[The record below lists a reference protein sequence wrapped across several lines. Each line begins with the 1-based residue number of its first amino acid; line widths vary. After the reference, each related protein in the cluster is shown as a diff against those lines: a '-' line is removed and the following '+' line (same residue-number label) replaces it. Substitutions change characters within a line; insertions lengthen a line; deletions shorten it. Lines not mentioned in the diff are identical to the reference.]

1 MKSHE
6 LGRTATR
13 RAVLASLLA
22 AASLAACG
30 RPALPEPGAA
40 GSEIR
45 KEPPV
50 NKRVLIAMT
59 SHDQKGDTG
68 QSTGAYLP
76 EIAHPH
82 EVFTKAGLTVD
93 FASVRGGRVQVK
105 EGVVVA
111 SSGRVEGD
119 VEAAAIEIAGVVQG
133 NVAASDKVELKSGGK
148 LFGDVKAPRI
158 LIADGASF
166 KGNINMG
173 G

>member
-1 MKSHE
+1 MAE
-6 LGRTATR
+6 TVIGPNIQIE
-13 RAVLASLLA
+13 
-22 AASLAACG
+22 G
-30 RPALPEPGAA
+30 DIA
-40 GSEIR
+40 GSD
-45 KEPPV
+45 
-50 NKRVLIAMT
+50 A
-59 SHDQKGDTG
+59 
-68 QSTGAYLP
+68 
-76 EIAHPH
+76 
-82 EVFTKAGLTVD
+82 LTVLG
-93 FASVRGGRVQVK
+93 AVRGGRVQVK